1 MLTFLMLA
9 AGLCG
14 GLYAQTLPPQE
25 IRRLIPDTIEGGITP
40 KQIIALSNG
49 EGFLATGTVAKYG
62 IIARLN
68 GCGEEVWSH
77 LYLFGDE
84 TGLNGIAELPSGEL
98 VAAGSC
104 LNCAPGDTT
113 RKALV
118 LKTDANGTIL
128 QDTAFGRLNLN
139 ASADAVIATN
149 DGKAAVT
156 GSLVIGS
163 FLSPTNAFLTVLDGP
178 AQPAFWR
185 EYHQLYYD
193 HPQALAEL
201 SDGGFVLAGYSFASL
216 FAPRQAQLF
225 RTDSQGNLLWK
236 NTSAYLNS
244 QFNSVQETS
253 GGEIAAFGQRLVDTV
268 SNKDVYLAV
277 HEPGSGI
284 LQSERLYGSPANDD
298 GRSLHAVEGG
308 YLAGGVWGEPRQP
321 GWNVRDWIF
330 RLDENFDLVEED
342 LYDSY
347 LFAHSIVN
355 AVPLSPDG
363 KNFAY
368 LSTLQFFANR
378 TILFYKKTLQGR
390 HAILSQAPLHYQLV
404 PRNLASNTGE
414 VVYEGSL
421 GTPGYYDEMRLK
433 VYRNDTLIQAYPDG
447 TPQDFSFHV
456 EIPAELANYTFR
468 LLGVRNG
475 QEEPETEACGVVA
488 GDAYIIQGQSNASAG
503 GSDSAYAYMHEYTPF
518 VRTFGLTA
526 NEDTIM
532 RWHNEAY
539 SGQDFFA
546 DTRSGQWGLVLA
558 KQIAAQQGIPVAILN
573 GGIPGISIDSM
584 LPNPE
589 APHSLAHHYG
599 RFYYRVERSGL
610 REHIRAVLFFQGET
624 NAAPAFWD
632 SVAEYKAKFNTLNT
646 AWEQDLPGRP
656 HNYLFQIRP
665 GAYWAGATLRS
676 CLKIEEAHRQIAEE
690 YSEWDVMSSTGMNH
704 DGTHYRFHNG
714 YQRAGEDIYR
724 LVARDYYGAAD
735 TPGINPPQ
743 VSNVYFFNPCQT
755 EIALEFERPDDG
767 LIWHPGWEADFLLE
781 GDPGNSV
788 ASGHIEEGTL
798 YLNLAQ
804 APAPS
809 FTGLSYASHAVGDA
823 CSVKNSRGIGLL
835 AFYNY
840 PVAPPTG
847 QFNLAVERAGN
858 TLTVAEEEAD
868 AYQWIDCTSG
878 EAIPNATER
887 SYTIVEDG
895 VYAVIVSDGE
905 CVDTSA
911 CFEAQLPG
919 PGQAAYPDPVFTE
932 DFRQENGWQ
941 AGDATISVPLPN
953 GKVLWLFGD
962 SYVDMPYNPADT
974 SLPCLFNRNN
984 AIVIQDSAG
993 LSYHMTLIPPTPG
1006 HFYWPGKGFYYDG
1019 KIYIFLFER
1028 TFSGGSLTFVGA
1040 RYAELSY
1047 PGLELLGVH
1056 AIPTPEGIEFGKAA
1070 FVDAANGWLYIYGSK
1085 TVPFFHRYYAARSP
1099 LNNLMQEWSYWNGS
1113 TWALQ
1118 PGPSA
1123 YLPSPANGCPSF
1135 SVFPH
1140 NGKYYMLSQ
1149 DNGYLTCGLGRD
1161 IKLYTADAPQGPFNF
1176 FELVYTVEDTYEGQY
1191 LATYNAQAHPEI
1203 GGDLLVSYNLNDVN
1217 LSNSG
1222 CPRQCSTG
1230 SRFNADTY
1238 RPKFVRM
1245 SWPNLLAGLP
1255 TPGNGLANR
1264 VPDEPASFS
1273 LWPNPSKDGQVTLAG
1288 NLKQKGRLL
1297 IMIYSA
1303 DGRLVSRNEQMAP
1316 AGSFGETL
1324 RLPVTPGLYLVTV
1337 QSEAGERQV
1346 FKVMRTRD

>member
-414 VVYEGSL
+414 VIYEGSL

-433 VYRNDTLIQAYPDG
+433 VYRHLEVNPYILEMP
-447 TPQDFSFHV
+447 
-456 EIPAELANYTFR
+456 
-468 LLGVRNG
+468 VR
-475 QEEPETEACGVVA
+475 E
-488 GDAYIIQGQSNASAG
+488 
-503 GSDSAYAYMHEYTPF
+503 
-518 VRTFGLTA
+518 
-526 NEDTIM
+526 
-532 RWHNEAY
+532 
-539 SGQDFFA
+539 
-546 DTRSGQWGLVLA
+546 
-558 KQIAAQQGIPVAILN
+558 
-573 GGIPGISIDSM
+573 
-584 LPNPE
+584 
-589 APHSLAHHYG
+589 
-599 RFYYRVERSGL
+599 
-610 REHIRAVLFFQGET
+610 
-624 NAAPAFWD
+624 
-632 SVAEYKAKFNTLNT
+632 
-646 AWEQDLPGRP
+646 
-656 HNYLFQIRP
+656 
-665 GAYWAGATLRS
+665 
-676 CLKIEEAHRQIAEE
+676 
-690 YSEWDVMSSTGMNH
+690 
-704 DGTHYRFHNG
+704 
-714 YQRAGEDIYR
+714 
-724 LVARDYYGAAD
+724 
-735 TPGINPPQ
+735 
-743 VSNVYFFNPCQT
+743 
-755 EIALEFERPDDG
+755 
-767 LIWHPGWEADFLLE
+767 
-781 GDPGNSV
+781 
-788 ASGHIEEGTL
+788 
-798 YLNLAQ
+798 
-804 APAPS
+804 
-809 FTGLSYASHAVGDA
+809 
-823 CSVKNSRGIGLL
+823 
-835 AFYNY
+835 
-840 PVAPPTG
+840 
-847 QFNLAVERAGN
+847 
-858 TLTVAEEEAD
+858 
-868 AYQWIDCTSG
+868 
-878 EAIPNATER
+878 
-887 SYTIVEDG
+887 
-895 VYAVIVSDGE
+895 
-905 CVDTSA
+905 
-911 CFEAQLPG
+911 
-919 PGQAAYPDPVFTE
+919 
-932 DFRQENGWQ
+932 
-941 AGDATISVPLPN
+941 
-953 GKVLWLFGD
+953 
-962 SYVDMPYNPADT
+962 
-974 SLPCLFNRNN
+974 
-984 AIVIQDSAG
+984 
-993 LSYHMTLIPPTPG
+993 
-1006 HFYWPGKGFYYDG
+1006 
-1019 KIYIFLFER
+1019 
-1028 TFSGGSLTFVGA
+1028 
-1040 RYAELSY
+1040 
-1047 PGLELLGVH
+1047 
-1056 AIPTPEGIEFGKAA
+1056 
-1070 FVDAANGWLYIYGSK
+1070 
-1085 TVPFFHRYYAARSP
+1085 
-1099 LNNLMQEWSYWNGS
+1099 
-1113 TWALQ
+1113 
-1118 PGPSA
+1118 
-1123 YLPSPANGCPSF
+1123 
-1135 SVFPH
+1135 
-1140 NGKYYMLSQ
+1140 
-1149 DNGYLTCGLGRD
+1149 
-1161 IKLYTADAPQGPFNF
+1161 
-1176 FELVYTVEDTYEGQY
+1176 
-1191 LATYNAQAHPEI
+1191 
-1203 GGDLLVSYNLNDVN
+1203 
-1217 LSNSG
+1217 
-1222 CPRQCSTG
+1222 
-1230 SRFNADTY
+1230 
-1238 RPKFVRM
+1238 
-1245 SWPNLLAGLP
+1245 
-1255 TPGNGLANR
+1255 
-1264 VPDEPASFS
+1264 
-1273 LWPNPSKDGQVTLAG
+1273 
-1288 NLKQKGRLL
+1288 
-1297 IMIYSA
+1297 
-1303 DGRLVSRNEQMAP
+1303 
-1316 AGSFGETL
+1316 
-1324 RLPVTPGLYLVTV
+1324 
-1337 QSEAGERQV
+1337 
-1346 FKVMRTRD
+1346 